1 MLFSFKTGKSH
12 ARLTTKQ
19 RPTAEPRVL
28 TYTDIQCNTGVDK
41 YFMRTKEFIREQGIV
56 GTAIKGIGAV
66 RGAVRAASR
75 IKWTPEQKDRIKELW
90 NQGYTVD
97 DIARQLS
104 KETGL
109 AVTPKQIFTQSSI
122 LKLPKRGTGG
132 QTFNKRLQAQGGY
145 LPFRGKT
152 FADILKL
159 VSYNISSH
167 GGGLGVAKSQRKEF
181 LQWLDTQILPTPQG
195 KRLFDRMVALD
206 TKMLQANHI
215 RLATTGSV
223 VINRTKIPTG
233 RNQTVYKWSEIDEVS
248 TVTKEQLTAL
258 QDEYKQITYELGQ
271 LVRNNFRLRTRL
283 GKLHGGFGFI
293 PFDGRWPATTKLDTY
308 ENWRKA
314 QQQFFPRFLEQMNQ
328 LEDDVNRLVSAK
340 GINVGK
346 ANLSRRIE
354 MLGNP
359 PDLVGKLREL
369 QTTFAN
375 IRIKAGADFTKLR
388 LPAWQL
394 AEHKVVKSFEN
405 LPVFKSGGW
414 NIAHVG
420 TTSSKI
426 DIHFLL
432 NNVVVGGAE
441 VKKYWAAKFGSQVI
455 RIGRDRTTGVVKIGK
470 PRIPTALSDFGQKLL
485 ADKLDSKML
494 LNIEQ
499 QLKDIKTGTIFKID
513 LTGTIDVSKYVQ
525 DFYSKKDQGRATF
538 LVVGDEIFRLADEIP
553 EALRNFPGMNRMR
566 GIEGMQGRIVLR
578 SGIDSRRRIRHQIVI
593 QGMPKQ
599 NINSVKLNDLQ

>member
-1 MLFSFKTGKSH
+1 
-12 ARLTTKQ
+12 
-19 RPTAEPRVL
+19 
-28 TYTDIQCNTGVDK
+28 
-41 YFMRTKEFIREQGIV
+41 
-56 GTAIKGIGAV
+56 
-66 RGAVRAASR
+66 
-75 IKWTPEQKDRIKELW
+75 
-90 NQGYTVD
+90 
-97 DIARQLS
+97 
-104 KETGL
+104 
-109 AVTPKQIFTQSSI
+109 
-122 LKLPKRGTGG
+122 
-132 QTFNKRLQAQGGY
+132 
-145 LPFRGKT
+145 
-152 FADILKL
+152 
-159 VSYNISSH
+159 
-167 GGGLGVAKSQRKEF
+167 
-181 LQWLDTQILPTPQG
+181 
-195 KRLFDRMVALD
+195 
-206 TKMLQANHI
+206 
-215 RLATTGSV
+215 
-223 VINRTKIPTG
+223 
-233 RNQTVYKWSEIDEVS
+233 
-248 TVTKEQLTAL
+248 
-258 QDEYKQITYELGQ
+258 
-271 LVRNNFRLRTRL
+271 
-283 GKLHGGFGFI
+283 
-293 PFDGRWPATTKLDTY
+293 
-308 ENWRKA
+308 
-314 QQQFFPRFLEQMNQ
+314 
-328 LEDDVNRLVSAK
+328 
-340 GINVGK
+340 
-346 ANLSRRIE
+346 
-354 MLGNP
+354 
-359 PDLVGKLREL
+359 
-369 QTTFAN
+369 
-375 IRIKAGADFTKLR
+375 
-388 LPAWQL
+388 
-394 AEHKVVKSFEN
+394 